1 MFDEKSGDKCF
12 HTTINFTKNVE
23 ILSNMNYEAYN
34 EDNID
39 QNVAYV
45 NERKTVKTWKT
56 YNKTFKW
63 H

>member
-1 MFDEKSGDKCF
+1 MKIFDEKSGDKCF

-45 NERKTVKTWKT
+45 NERKTVKA
-56 YNKTFKW
+56 
-63 H
+63 